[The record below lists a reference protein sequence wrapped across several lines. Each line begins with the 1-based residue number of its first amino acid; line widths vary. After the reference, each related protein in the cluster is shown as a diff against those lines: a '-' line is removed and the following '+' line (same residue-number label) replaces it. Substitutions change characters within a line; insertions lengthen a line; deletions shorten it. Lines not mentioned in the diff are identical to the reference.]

1 MTGINKQETSFQVH
15 KMMVGYCGAWSTSI
29 LQIYIYR
36 LNYLKLVG
44 EVKEAELIHDSDQQ
58 FTIKFF
64 YYT

>member
-36 LNYLKLVG
+36 LNYLKLVRD
-44 EVKEAELIHDSDQQ
+44 KLLIIS
-58 FTIKFF
+58 FRLSKFNISEGGR
-64 YYT
+64 TNS